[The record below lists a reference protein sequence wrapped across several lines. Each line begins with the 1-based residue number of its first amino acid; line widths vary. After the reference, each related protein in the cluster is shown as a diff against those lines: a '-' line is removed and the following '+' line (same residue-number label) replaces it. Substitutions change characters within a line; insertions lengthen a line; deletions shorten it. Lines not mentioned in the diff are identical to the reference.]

1 LFSTGVDDERPSSAI
16 AHLEN
21 LVPAGKSRTSSSSS
35 TVGSS
40 SSSSSSSSSGDGEVT
55 EAQLLARTLETL
67 DWPKVLEALA
77 KEATT
82 TLGRRQAAQLELASS
97 LAQAQQQY
105 AAVREAGTVGP

>member
-21 LVPAGKSRTSSSSS
+21 LVPAGKSRTSSSS